1 MAAELGALSGTRA
14 QKRPS
19 ASAGPASLGSPAPV
33 DPGPMS
39 VSGSP
44 KRFLVNARVEAP
56 SPLVPTRDMTVSEL
70 THAYQHLAAQA
81 ALDKAWSKMVDGAI
95 TDHAL
100 WLDRDTAA

>member
-19 ASAGPASLGSPAPV
+19 ARAGPASLGSPAPI

-44 KRFLVNARVEAP
+44 KRFLVGHPGMINVFKEFNNMQEMCPSDAAR
-56 SPLVPTRDMTVSEL
+56 L
-70 THAYQHLAAQA
+70 
-81 ALDKAWSKMVDGAI
+81 
-95 TDHAL
+95 
-100 WLDRDTAA
+100 